1 MKRFDPTERIG
12 VNATERII
20 VKDLGWIFREQSI
33 ADVGIDAIIEQ
44 VENGEPMGKFI
55 AIQIK
60 SGIGNFYR
68 NEKNLTYYVSNV
80 HYNYWLNL
88 NIPIILVAHLPDE
101 DETYWQEINL
111 ENLKKSKKRWK
122 IEIPF
127 KQQLN
132 EKSEN
137 RLSKILS
144 IKNDS
149 QFDVYRGKADSNDI
163 NDIVED
169 IKSINDAT
177 VCINNITAYLNH
189 QTTET
194 DRITEQL
201 NIYINQGFNDSNTE
215 VTALYKTL
223 GKSMN
228 LTAKRSETEIELF
241 SQLYSEGINAFE
253 KIIIIM
259 NALNL
264 KFEDLGTDIDTIK
277 NVPFQIDYAKDR
289 FIYLR
294 STVQSMP
301 SKNLVLKEAKNQY
314 IEVVDLMINELLD
327 ASKMTKSIFE
337 KIL

>member
-20 VKDLGWIFREQSI
+20 TKNLGWIFREQSI

-44 VENGEPMGKFI
+44 VENGEPTGKFI

-169 IKSINDAT
+169 IKSISDAT

-201 NIYINQGFNDSNTE
+201 NTYINQGLNDSNTE
-215 VTALYKTL
+215 VTTLYKTL
-223 GKSMN
+223 AKSMN

-264 KFEDLGTDIDTIK
+264 KFEDLGTDIETIK
-277 NVPFQIDYAKDR
+277 NVPSQIDYAKDK

-294 STVQSMP
+294 NTVHSIP

>member
-1 MKRFDPTERIG
+1 M
-12 VNATERII
+12 ATD
-20 VKDLGWIFREQSI
+20 KFR
-33 ADVGIDAIIEQ
+33 
-44 VENGEPMGKFI
+44 K
-55 AIQIK
+55 
-60 SGIGNFYR
+60 
-68 NEKNLTYYVSNV
+68 
-80 HYNYWLNL
+80 
-88 NIPIILVAHLPDE
+88 
-101 DETYWQEINL
+101 
-111 ENLKKSKKRWK
+111 LKKKQKRWK

-163 NDIVED
+163 NDIIED

-201 NIYINQGFNDSNTE
+201 NIYINQGLNDSNTE
-215 VTALYKTL
+215 VTTLYKTL

-259 NALNL
+259 NTFNL
-264 KFEDLGTDIDTIK
+264 KFEDLGADIDAVKMFHIK
-277 NVPFQIDYAKDR
+277 
-289 FIYLR
+289 
-294 STVQSMP
+294 
-301 SKNLVLKEAKNQY
+301 
-314 IEVVDLMINELLD
+314 
-327 ASKMTKSIFE
+327 
-337 KIL
+337 